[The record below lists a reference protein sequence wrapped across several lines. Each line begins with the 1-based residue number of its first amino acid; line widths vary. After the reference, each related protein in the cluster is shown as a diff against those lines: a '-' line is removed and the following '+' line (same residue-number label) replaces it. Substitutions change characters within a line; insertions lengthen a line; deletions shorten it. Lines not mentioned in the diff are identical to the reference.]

1 MEFDKAMAQLE
12 SLGTAQ
18 NVRIYKRHG
27 AGDNV
32 FGVSFAEL
40 KKLKKKI
47 GEDHELAIKLWD
59 SGNSDARSLAMMVA
73 SPDEL
78 TPSVATQWMKDIV
91 YPLHSSEVAGVV
103 AQSATGIAK
112 MRQWRKQ
119 KSDFARATGY
129 SILTHILKE
138 DPDALEELECLRI
151 LKEIEAEIHRSPN
164 NARHAM
170 VMAVISMGI
179 YKPEI
184 SDEAIEAGER
194 IGDVEVDHGETS
206 CKTPKIAPYINKALK
221 RSAGKSKARVRSC

>member
-91 YPLHSSEVAGVV
+91 YP
-103 AQSATGIAK
+103 
-112 MRQWRKQ
+112 
-119 KSDFARATGY
+119 
-129 SILTHILKE
+129 
-138 DPDALEELECLRI
+138 CL
-151 LKEIEAEIHRSPN
+151 LYTSPSP
-164 NARHAM
+164 R
-170 VMAVISMGI
+170 
-179 YKPEI
+179 
-184 SDEAIEAGER
+184 D
-194 IGDVEVDHGETS
+194 
-206 CKTPKIAPYINKALK
+206 
-221 RSAGKSKARVRSC
+221 